1 MHVAEDTEA
10 TSIHHDA
17 MIPSQCLVIMSSE
30 QGVTDQL
37 EHSCYE
43 TEDLGSFRHLGSVG
57 GDQIVIRQKLPT
69 GKVGDSSAET
79 HIGLMN
85 HLSKRNSGCNYMPGY
100 LDK

>member
-1 MHVAEDTEA
+1 MLQNTCSRLKLSVNLWTSGSEMHVAEDTEA

-57 GDQIVIRQKLPT
+57 
-69 GKVGDSSAET
+69 
-79 HIGLMN
+79 
-85 HLSKRNSGCNYMPGY
+85 
-100 LDK
+100 